1 MNKIKIK
8 TPKVSLNNNIGTPP
22 NSPRKFTLTIV
33 DSDKKIHLEN
43 EATPTMAPVIMQN
56 IITARLPY
64 VITMESSHVATLQLP
79 GLTKKSRQI
88 QIPPKMRTSPLI
100 LFGVLCDG
108 TNRQDCGN
116 SPWKRNNKN
125 GSK

>member
-79 GLTKKSRQI
+79 GLTQKSKQVHI
-88 QIPPKMRTSPLI
+88 FLKMRTLPLI
-100 LFGVLCDG
+100 SLVVICYDG
-108 TNRQDCGN
+108 CTITLDRQ
-116 SPWKRNNKN
+116 
-125 GSK
+125 